1 MISISPEDTAV
12 RQCHFFY
19 VIIFIGCDNVIILI
33 ESVVLC
39 IVFTVMVYIISREP
53 IKTLYNYPPR
63 IQERVKIL
71 NEYKNLIPSRENKI
85 VTKIFASII
94 FLIIICVILR
104 YINGYKTFLES
115 FGYKF
120 LLWTVLRLMNS
131 IQHTTVCGERK

>member
-1 MISISPEDTAV
+1 M
-12 RQCHFFY
+12 
-19 VIIFIGCDNVIILI
+19 
-33 ESVVLC
+33 
-39 IVFTVMVYIISREP
+39 
-53 IKTLYNYPPR
+53 
-63 IQERVKIL
+63 

-85 VTKIFASII
+85 VTTIFASII